1 MGIPDE
7 DVARV
12 RAATDIVAL
21 VGEHAA
27 LKRVGQRWVGLC
39 PFHSEK
45 SPSFSVNA
53 EAGFYYCFGCQA
65 SGDAISFVR
74 AMEHLDFVDAVR
86 RLADKAG
93 ITIREDGNAG
103 RDNQKRKVFLDAM
116 EEATEW
122 YHQRL
127 LTGPDG
133 GQARDYLRSRGY
145 DGEVVRRFRLGWAPD
160 GWDTL
165 CTALKLSEDVAVGA
179 GLGFVNKRGR
189 LQDAFRARVLF
200 PICDPSGHPVAL
212 GGRVLPGSSDP
223 AKYKN
228 STETPIYSKR
238 RTLYALN
245 WAKQDIIASGEVVV
259 CEGYTDV
266 IGFFEAGVPRAVA
279 TCGTAL
285 AEEHVKLLKNFA
297 TRIVLAF
304 DADGAGQSAAGRFY
318 EWERKLEVDVA
329 VAALPPGS
337 DPADLAR
344 SDPAALREAVA
355 GATPFL
361 QFRLG
366 RILDAADLTTAEG
379 RARAADHALAA
390 VAEHPDDL
398 VRDQYVMQVAERC
411 RLEPA
416 ALRERLER
424 IRREGP
430 RTARPARA
438 GPGPAGPPGRS
449 RPPRL
454 RRARRA
460 GPRARSGTPGRTGPG
475 PDGPVGGPP
484 PPSSG
489 PGLEALRLA
498 IHRPEDVGDRLEDVL
513 FSDPVQRAAFV
524 ALVESDDLGEAID
537 GASGPVQALLVR
549 LTVEEPRSEPD
560 EVVAQ
565 LVRDTVRRELPVLT
579 VEARTSTRGHGGRRA
594 GGRLAPG
601 PGPTRFLG
609 RGVPAVG
616 SVASREGTAERVRA
630 GRMTAKKVVAL
641 YPGHLADAI
650 GADGVDPVSTNGFG
664 ATTGARRRPPPP
676 IHRWRSTLSPTPSSR
691 PSWPRGGWRVG

>member
-65 SGDAISFVR
+65 KGDAISFVR

-86 RLADKAG
+86 RLADKSS

-116 EEATEW
+116 EQATEW

-127 LTGPDG
+127 LTGPDAG
-133 GQARDYLRSRGY
+133 SARDYLRSRGY
-145 DGEVVRRFRLGWAPD
+145 DGEVVRRFRLGWSPD

-200 PICDPSGHPVAL
+200 PICDPSGNPVAL
-212 GGRVLPGSSDP
+212 GGRVLPGSVDP

-245 WAKQDIIASGEVVV
+245 WAKQDVIASGEVVV

-318 EWERKLEVDVA
+318 EWERKLEIDVA

-344 SDPAALREAVA
+344 SDPAALREAVT
-355 GATPFL
+355 GAKPFL
-361 QFRLG
+361 QFRLE
-366 RILDAADLTTAEG
+366 RILGAADLTTPEG
-379 RARAADHALAA
+379 RARGADHALAA

-411 RLEPA
+411 RLEPP
-416 ALRERLER
+416 ALRDRLER

-430 RTARPARA
+430 RTPPSRPDRAPARPAPPSDDLDPR
-438 GPGPAGPPGRS
+438 GYDGYDGPDDPGPEPEWDPWEDG
-449 RPPRL
+449 
-454 RRARRA
+454 
-460 GPRARSGTPGRTGPG
+460 SGTGGGGRRSTS
-475 PDGPVGGPP
+475 VEFR
-484 PPSSG
+484 

-524 ALVESDDLGEAID
+524 ALVDSDDLGEAID
-537 GASGPVQALLVR
+537 GASGPVQSLLVR
-549 LTVEEPRSEPD
+549 LTVEEPRAEPD

-565 LVRDTVRRELPVLT
+565 LVRDAVRRELPVLT
-579 VEARTSTRGHGGRRA
+579 VEARTSSTAMEEAAKVA
-594 GGRLAPG
+594 GWLQDLDRHDSSAEASLRLVAWLLV
-601 PGPTRFLG
+601 RSQKS
-609 RGVPAVG
+609 G
-616 SVASREGTAERVRA
+616 SGS
-630 GRMTAKKVVAL
+630 
-641 YPGHLADAI
+641 
-650 GADGVDPVSTNGFG
+650 DG
-664 ATTGARRRPPPP
+664 
-676 IHRWRSTLSPTPSSR
+676 
-691 PSWPRGGWRVG
+691 

>member
-65 SGDAISFVR
+65 KGDAITFVR

-103 RDNQKRKVFLDAM
+103 RDSQRRKVFLDAM
-116 EEATEW
+116 EQATAW
-122 YHQRL
+122 YHERL
-127 LTGPDG
+127 LTGADA

-145 DGEVVRRFRLGWAPD
+145 DGEIVRRFRLGWAPD
-160 GWDTL
+160 AWDVL
-165 CTALKLSEDVAVGA
+165 CTSLRLKEDVAVGA
-179 GLGFVNKRGR
+179 GLGFVNRRGR
-189 LQDAFRARVLF
+189 LQDAFRGRVLF
-200 PICDPSGHPVAL
+200 PICDPSGNPVAL
-212 GGRVLPGSSDP
+212 GGRILPGSSDP

-245 WAKQDIIASGEVVV
+245 WAKHDVVASGEVVV

-318 EWERKLEVDVA
+318 EWERKLEIDVA

-344 SDPAALREAVA
+344 SDPDALRAAVT
-355 GATPFL
+355 GAKPFL
-361 QFRLG
+361 QFRVE
-366 RILDAADLTTAEG
+366 RILGAADLSTAEG

-411 RLEPA
+411 RLDPGS
-416 ALRERLER
+416 LRDRLER

-430 RTARPARA
+430 RTPQKAERTPVRPAPPSDDPDPRGYDGYDGYD
-438 GPGPAGPPGRS
+438 GPDDPGPEPGWDPWEDGPAGRGSRRS
-449 RPPRL
+449 TSAEFR
-454 RRARRA
+454 
-460 GPRARSGTPGRTGPG
+460 
-475 PDGPVGGPP
+475 
-484 PPSSG
+484 

-498 IHRPEDVGDRLEDVL
+498 IHRPEEVGDRLEEDL

-524 ALVESDDLGEAID
+524 ALVEADDLGEAID
-537 GASGPVQALLVR
+537 HAVPAVQSLLVR
-549 LTVEEPRSEPD
+549 LTVEEPMSDPD

-579 VEARTSTRGHGGRRA
+579 VEARTS
-594 GGRLAPG
+594 
-601 PGPTRFLG
+601 
-609 RGVPAVG
+609 PASLDEAADVARWLQDLDRHDT
-616 SVASREGTAERVRA
+616 SAEASRRLVAWLLVRA
-630 GRMTAKKVVAL
+630 QR
-641 YPGHLADAI
+641 
-650 GADGVDPVSTNGFG
+650 NGSG
-664 ATTGARRRPPPP
+664 PAT
-676 IHRWRSTLSPTPSSR
+676 
-691 PSWPRGGWRVG
+691 

>member
-12 RAATDIVAL
+12 RAATDLVAL
-21 VGEHAA
+21 IGEHAA
-27 LKRVGQRWVGLC
+27 LKRQGQRWVGLC
-39 PFHSEK
+39 PFHTEK

-53 EAGFYYCFGCQA
+53 EEGFYHCFGCQK
-65 SGDAISFVR
+65 SGDAITFVR
-74 AMEHLDFVDAVR
+74 EMEHLDFVDAVR

-93 ITIREDGNAG
+93 ITIREDGPAG
-103 RDNQKRKVFLDAM
+103 RDGQKRKVFLDAM
-116 EEATEW
+116 ERATEW

-127 LTGPDG
+127 LTGPDA

-145 DGEVVRRFRLGWAPD
+145 DGDVVRTFRLGWAPD

-165 CTALKLSEDVAVGA
+165 CTALKLGEDVATGA

-189 LQDAFRARVLF
+189 MQDAFRARVLF
-200 PICDPSGHPVAL
+200 PICDPSGNPVAL
-212 GGRVLPGSSDP
+212 GGRILPGSPDP

-245 WAKQDIIASGEVVV
+245 WAKQDIIRSGEVVV

-266 IGFFEAGVPRAVA
+266 IGFFEAGVTRAVA

-285 AEEHVKLLKNFA
+285 ADEHVRLLKNFA

-304 DADGAGQSAAGRFY
+304 DADGAGQTAAGRFY
-318 EWERKLEVDVA
+318 EWERTLEIDVA

-344 SDPAALREAVA
+344 SDPAALRAAVE
-355 GATPFL
+355 GAKPFL
-361 QFRLG
+361 QFRLE
-366 RILDAADLTTAEG
+366 RILDSADLSTPEG
-379 RARAADHALAA
+379 RARAADHCLVA

-416 ALRERLER
+416 ALRDRLER

-430 RTARPARA
+430 RTTP
-438 GPGPAGPPGRS
+438 S
-449 RPPRL
+449 RPERAASRPSPAPEDRDPRGYD
-454 RRARRA
+454 
-460 GPRARSGTPGRTGPG
+460 GP
-475 PDGPVGGPP
+475 PDGPEPEWEPWDDAGWDGGPGGASTSP
-484 PPSSG
+484 EFR

-498 IHRPEDVGDRLEDVL
+498 IHRPEDMGDRLEAAL

-524 ALVESDDLGEAID
+524 ALVEADDLGEAID
-537 GASGPVQALLVR
+537 GAPSRVQKLLVR

-560 EVVAQ
+560 EVVSQ
-565 LVRDTVRRELPVLT
+565 LVRDVVRRELPQLA
-579 VEARTSTRGHGGRRA
+579 VEARTSDQALGDAREAA
-594 GGRLAPG
+594 GL
-601 PGPTRFLG
+601 LQELDD
-609 RGVPAVG
+609 PATAAE
-616 SVASREGTAERVRA
+616 ASRRLVAWLLVRA
-630 GRMTAKKVVAL
+630 R
-641 YPGHLADAI
+641 
-650 GADGVDPVSTNGFG
+650 
-664 ATTGARRRPPPP
+664 TTGSGQDA
-676 IHRWRSTLSPTPSSR
+676 
-691 PSWPRGGWRVG
+691 